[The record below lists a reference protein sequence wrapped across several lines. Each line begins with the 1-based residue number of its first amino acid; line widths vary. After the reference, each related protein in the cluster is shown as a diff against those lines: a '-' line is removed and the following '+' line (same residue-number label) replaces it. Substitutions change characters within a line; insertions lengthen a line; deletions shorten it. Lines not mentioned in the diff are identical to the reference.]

1 MQLPKMSMSVSI
13 PRLSLDEI
21 KRGTRTIHPV
31 AFLGLFLVL
40 LGVAAAITFLIVGI
54 KVSQDVADWYV
65 LPKATR
71 DAAGAG
77 SETLSTL
84 RGVNV
89 TEAWLVPL
97 GVGLTTGFIFSGIL
111 LIFAIGI
118 IDKLRLRA
126 AAMHELLPKIRE
138 KRQAARVTTT

>member
-1 MQLPKMSMSVSI
+1 MSVSI
-13 PRLSLDEI
+13 PKLSLEEI
-21 KRGTRTIHPV
+21 KKGTRTIHPV

-54 KVSQDVADWYV
+54 KVSQDVADWYA
-65 LPKATR
+65 LPGAAR
-71 DAAGAG
+71 SSAAAG
-77 SETLSTL
+77 SDTLATL
-84 RGVNV
+84 RGFNI
-89 TEAWLVPL
+89 TEAWLAPL

-126 AAMHELLPKIRE
+126 ATMYELLPKIRE
-138 KRQAARVTTT
+138 KRQQATGQTTS